1 MKTNYVLIDFE
12 NVQPASIA
20 ALDAEHFHVIVFC
33 GANQTKVGL
42 DLATVM
48 QKMGSR
54 AQYLQI
60 SGNGSNALDFHIA
73 FYIGEL
79 ASREP
84 GAFFHI
90 ISKDTGFDPL
100 IAHLKSRK
108 ILSAR
113 SKTIGD
119 MPIFRAIEQ
128 ASTSKFQAAPPVVS
142 STTNA
147 SPSAPA
153 KPGKAAASPPKQG
166 PTERVADAVKDLVR
180 RGNSRPRTVKTLSS
194 TLHALFNKKLGETE
208 ITALINALVHGKHI
222 VVDGTKVTYS
232 LKPAK

>member
-20 ALDAEHFHVIVFC
+20 ALDAEHFHIIVFC

-48 QKMGSR
+48 QRMGPR

-79 ASREP
+79 ASRDP

-90 ISKDTGFDPL
+90 ISKDAGFDPL
-100 IAHLKSRK
+100 IAHLKTRK

-113 SKTIGD
+113 SKTIGE
-119 MPIFRAIEQ
+119 MPLFKTPAIGNV
-128 ASTSKFQAAPPVVS
+128 STDAARTSQAAK
-142 STTNA
+142 A
-147 SPSAPA
+147 SAPPAA
-153 KPGKAAASPPKQG
+153 KPPMKKALPVKHGGAD
-166 PTERVADAVKDLVR
+166 RVTDAVKDLIR
-180 RGNSRPRTVKTLSS
+180 RGNSRPRTVKTLTS
-194 TLHALFNKKLGETE
+194 TLHALFQKQIGEPE
-208 ITALINALVHGKHI
+208 IVSLIEALVREKHI
-222 VVDGTKVTYS
+222 AIEGTKVTYT
-232 LKPAK
+232 LKAGK

>member
-1 MKTNYVLIDFE
+1 MRTNYVLIDFE
-12 NVQPASIA
+12 NVQPATIA

-42 DLATVM
+42 DLASAM
-48 QKMGSR
+48 QRMGSR
-54 AQYLQI
+54 ARYLQVC
-60 SGNGSNALDFHIA
+60 GNGPNALDFHIA

-79 ASREP
+79 ASRDP
-84 GAFFHI
+84 GAFFHV

-119 MPIFRAIEQ
+119 MPILNALGTG
-128 ASTSKFQAAPPVVS
+128 ATAGPLPANPVAPS
-142 STTNA
+142 
-147 SPSAPA
+147 PA
-153 KPGKAAASPPKQG
+153 KKSSAASSKPAKAAAPTQKQG
-166 PTERVADAVKDLVR
+166 PNDRIAVAVKDLVR

-194 TLHALFNKKLGETE
+194 TLHALFNKMLGEAE
-208 ITALINALVHGKHI
+208 VDSVIKALISGKHL
-222 VVDGTKVTYS
+222 VVDGTKVAYT
-232 LKPAK
+232 LKSVK